1 VRLAVFES
9 AAKHKQP
16 SLVFTWACS
25 HPDSQPLL
33 GRLLK
38 TIEPY
43 DVEVMCVHTQCSQ
56 PELERRMVSP
66 ERQAANKAFTI
77 EALHRQQRA
86 KNHVEIPEVGIL
98 VLDTTALPP
107 DEEAQ
112 HIIDHHQLTT
122 AANLFWHHV
131 PAHPIKVSSVY

>member
-1 VRLAVFES
+1 
-9 AAKHKQP
+9 
-16 SLVFTWACS
+16 
-25 HPDSQPLL
+25 
-33 GRLLK
+33 
-38 TIEPY
+38 
-43 DVEVMCVHTQCSQ
+43 
-56 PELERRMVSP
+56 MVSP

-86 KNHVEIPEVGIL
+86 RNHVEIPEVGSL

-122 AANLFWHHV
+122 AA
-131 PAHPIKVSSVY
+131 K